1 MGAVDRATDHLPSF
15 PLPPQSAKDAW
26 TTFVAKCELFAG
38 VPLASAP
45 DAGARRRLMDEGE
58 GEGEGGAAS
67 LAGQGCF
74 PAFRTSADF
83 GAWLDGRYAEPVN
96 HGKASPAALA
106 SVAVFAVALLS
117 MAAL

>member
-1 MGAVDRATDHLPSF
+1 MFTKRRTG
-15 PLPPQSAKDAW
+15 
-26 TTFVAKCELFAG
+26 AKCKLHHAC
-38 VPLASAP
+38 
-45 DAGARRRLMDEGE
+45 EGE

-96 HGKASPAALA
+96 HGTASPAALA
-106 SVAVFAVALLS
+106 SVAVFAAALLS